1 MHEIEI
7 KHAENDYFNEEYYAG
22 ESSKAEDMKF
32 FQIFQKVKLHS
43 EKKNNKK
50 KKTMTSF
57 LSITRKKTCG
67 ISVYQQ

>member
-43 EKKNNKK
+43 EKKTIK
-50 KKTMTSF
+50 
-57 LSITRKKTCG
+57 RKKR
-67 ISVYQQ
+67 